1 MEVFLRVLPDGDGQK
16 LITQKLNLGGSV
28 ERGKRVCTNRN
39 MGFVK
44 LLSRSEN
51 NLSVISKKEKMYN
64 VDVREFRPTMFISFE
79 GLSIVVAI

>member
-28 ERGKRVCTNRN
+28 ERGKRVCTNRD
-39 MGFVK
+39 MGFVR
-44 LLSRSEN
+44 LLDGSGD
-51 NLSVISKKEKMYN
+51 NLSVISKKEKTNN
-64 VDVREFRPTMFISFE
+64 VDVRELRPTMFISFE

>member
-1 MEVFLRVLPDGDGQK
+1 MLPDGDRRK
-16 LITQKLNLGGSV
+16 LITHKLNLGGSV
-28 ERGKRVCTNRN
+28 ERGRRVCINQK

-64 VDVREFRPTMFISFE
+64 VDVRELRPTMFISFE